1 MGTEATAR
9 HSTISQ
15 WVCLVIAAAMCL
27 ITATPMLLAQ
37 QSRGVTISQAGAR
50 GQGGRQVALQDQLRA
65 GLKART
71 KADFKFIETVVL
83 EVAQGRLPRRLV
95 DSTFLWARQRSK
107 TRPGAHR
114 LRPMVYFQPALTI
127 QASRLGVRL

>member
-1 MGTEATAR
+1 MSQNSSNN
-9 HSTISQ
+9 HLTI
-15 WVCLVIAAAMCL
+15 CLCL
-27 ITATPMLLAQ
+27 GLAVGVSLLMATPLLLAQ

-50 GQGGRQVALQDQLRA
+50 GQAGRRVTLRDQLRA

-71 KADFKFIETVVL
+71 RADIQFVDNVVL
-83 EVAQGRLPRRLV
+83 AVDQGRLPRRLV

-107 TRPGAHR
+107 TRPGAHK